1 MRRIFTT
8 IILMMVCAG
17 MFAQS
22 VTLTFTGRGSGGN
35 VTEEI
40 YQQIDSLQVRNI
52 TREWEQMIYYP
63 DTVVVMEPLAVPM
76 LDVRH
81 WGLDQNVPN
90 PFDCVTEADLT
101 LYEGDVVTLAVVG
114 SNGVEYAKYNGKLG
128 AGTHKFE
135 ITLSVPQA
143 YLLTATTSTAKYS
156 IKMVNLGSCGTD
168 KIVLKSSSDSEL
180 RAKDVIENPFS
191 LGDQM
196 EYLAYTTYRNIVFD
210 ASELR
215 TEQNGSEDI
224 VIHFNI
230 PYCNPSSNIDYR
242 YGCHSY
248 TWINGVTY
256 TETNH
261 NAAVMRL
268 TSAGGCDSI
277 VLLDVTI
284 DHPVEIDDTIIACQ
298 PVMWNGQNCTATGE
312 YIADLLS
319 QGGCDSTVTLHFFRV
334 PNITSDVYVEDCE
347 GYVWRDGDFEQE
359 ITETGNYT
367 HTFRSQ
373 YGCDSIVTLHF
384 TKTSDFIV
392 DTLIACDHFHWD
404 VNGRDY
410 DFGGVYLYASVHHYD
425 TVHFINRFGCDST
438 RVLNLTLYKT
448 REGYVNR
455 TICGSFTYHGETYT
469 ESGTYEQVIP
479 NFNGTCDS
487 IVTLELTI
495 NPTVEEPIYPVSCD
509 FYEYNGQTFTESTD
523 YDFHYTPR
531 VGCDSIVR
539 MHLIIKHTS
548 SSEVSYTA
556 CDSYTWFGEEYTESG
571 DYYHTIPFSNHE
583 GCDSTITLHLTV
595 NHSTTFEKTINACRE
610 YVLDGVRITE
620 TGTYYGT
627 YTAANGCD
635 STVTYHINIFGNV
648 YSEFTQYAC
657 GSFTWA
663 GETYSQ
669 TGDYYRTF
677 PSFVGCDSIVTMHL
691 FIGEPNSGIIDEQTA
706 CGSYEWEGD
715 TYTESGNYPK
725 TLTNI
730 YGCDS
735 VVTLRLTI
743 NPTYNVSFS
752 HTECD
757 SYEWEGTTYTVSGTY
772 PKTLHSVD
780 GCDSVVTLNL
790 TIKYSVEHE
799 IWDTSCGP
807 YEWDGRTYTSF
818 GDHQWTYTAA
828 NGCDSVVTLHLFY
841 NELVTDSRD
850 GNTYCTM
857 RYGNQIWM
865 TSNLKYLPQ
874 VDNRGSTTAPKYY
887 VYGFTTAGVSGSPVV
902 TTAHNQPNY
911 NTYGVLYNMKAA
923 QTACPEGWRLPSK
936 AEWEDL
942 IDYLGQNPEY
952 TCNGNSDNVAKAMA
966 STDYWT
972 SSSSECAVGYERS
985 QNNKSKFNALPGGYL
1000 NVSTNATVYSNNFK
1014 EKNDLGGWWTSTD
1027 DWRVQIDYNSSTID
1041 MSQKAWSWGY
1051 SVRCMK
1057 DIE

>member
-1 MRRIFTT
+1 MRRLFIS

-81 WGLDQNVPN
+81 SGLDQNVPN

-101 LYEGDVVTLAVVG
+101 LYEGDVVKLAVVG
-114 SNGVEYAKYNGKLG
+114 ANGREYASYNGNLA

-143 YLLTATTSTAKYS
+143 YLLTAVTSTGKYS

-168 KIVLKSSSDSEL
+168 KIVLKSSSDGEL
-180 RAKDVIENPFS
+180 RAKDVIENGFS

-196 EYLAYTTYRNIVFD
+196 EYLAFTTYRNRVFD

-215 TEQNGSEDI
+215 TSQNGSEDI
-224 VIHFNI
+224 VVHFNI
-230 PYCNPSSNIDYR
+230 PYCNSSSNIDYR
-242 YGCHSY
+242 YGCHSF
-248 TWINGVTY
+248 TWINGLTY

-261 NAAVMRL
+261 NAAVVRL
-268 TSAGGCDSI
+268 TSIGGCDSI

-284 DHPVEIDDTIIACQ
+284 DHPMEVDDTIIACQ

-334 PNITSDVYVEDCE
+334 PNITNDVYVEDCE
-347 GYVWRDGDFEQE
+347 GYVWRDGDFVQE

-392 DTLIACDHFHWD
+392 DTLIACDHFYWN

-410 DFGGVYLYASVHHYD
+410 DFGEIYLYASVHHYD
-425 TVHFINRFGCDST
+425 TVHFTNRFGCDST

-448 REGYVNR
+448 REGYINR
-455 TICGSFTYHGETYT
+455 TICGSFTYYGETYT
-469 ESGTYEQVIP
+469 ESGTYQQVIP

-495 NPTVEEPIYPVSCD
+495 IPTVEEPIYPVSCD

-539 MHLIIKHTS
+539 MHLTIKHTS
-548 SSEVSYTA
+548 RSDIYETA
-556 CDSYTWFGEEYTESG
+556 CDSFTWFGEVYTESG
-571 DYYHTIPFSNHE
+571 NYSHTIPWGNHE

-595 NHSTTFEKTINACRE
+595 EHSKTSAKTINACRE
-610 YVLDGVRITE
+610 YELDGERITE
-620 TGTYYGT
+620 SGVYYGT

-635 STVTYHINIFGNV
+635 STVTYQINLLDDV
-648 YSEFTQYAC
+648 ASEFTQRAC
-657 GSFTWA
+657 GSYVWN
-663 GETYSQ
+663 GQTYTTSNSYTQ
-669 TGDYYRTF
+669 HF
-677 PSFVGCDSIVTMHL
+677 NSFVGCDSVVTMHL
-691 FIGEPNSGIIDEQTA
+691 FIGEPNYGVIDEQTA
-706 CGSYEWEGD
+706 CGSYEWEGT
-715 TYTESGNYPK
+715 TYNESGNYTK
-725 TLTNI
+725 TLSNI

-752 HTECD
+752 RTECD
-757 SYEWEGTTYTVSGTY
+757 SYEWEGTTYTATGSY
-772 PKTLHSVD
+772 PKTLRSVE

-790 TIKYSVEHE
+790 TIKNSVTHE
-799 IWDTSCGP
+799 FWDTSCGP
-807 YEWDGRTYTSF
+807 YTWDGRTYTES
-818 GDHQWTYTAA
+818 GNHIYTYPAA
-828 NGCDSVVTLHLFY
+828 NGCDSIVTLHLDY
-841 NELVTDSRD
+841 RELVVDDRD
-850 GNTYCTM
+850 GYTNTYCTK
-857 RYGNQIWM
+857 RYGNQVWM
-865 TSNLKYLPQ
+865 TSNMKYLPQ
-874 VDNRGSTTAPKYY
+874 VNNNNSLTAPKYY
-887 VYGFTTAGVSGSPVV
+887 VYGFTGTSSSS
-902 TTAHNQPNY
+902 AHNRPLY
-911 NTYGVLYNMKAA
+911 NTYGVLYNYSAA
-923 QTACPEGWRLPSK
+923 QTACPSGWHLPSE
-936 AEWEDL
+936 AEWQEL

-952 TCNGNSDNVAKAMA
+952 TCNENSNNVAKALA
-966 STDYWT
+966 STEYWT
-972 SSSSECAVGYERS
+972 SSSTVCAVGNERTH
-985 QNNKSKFNALPGGYL
+985 NNASEFTAVPGGYF
-1000 NVSTNATVYSNNFK
+1000 NGSSTVSTNSF
-1014 EKNDLGGWWTSTD
+1014 LGEFTEGCWWTSTSGR
-1027 DWRVQIDYNSSTID
+1027 RVQIKNDSSTVNI
-1041 MSQKAWSWGY
+1041 SGKTKSWGF
-1051 SVRCMK
+1051 SVRCVK
-1057 DIE
+1057 D